1 MLLYISADTDALQTP
16 HSRVTGIY
24 ASSSAS
30 EKCLTAMISLYI
42 HKQPINQKKLLD
54 TKDTILTNKS
64 GVIQWY
70 FTLCTHGETCGVFI
84 SPTTTLLPE

>member
-1 MLLYISADTDALQTP
+1 MVLYISADTDALQTP
-16 HSRVTGIY
+16 HSSVTGIS

-70 FTLCTHGETCGVFI
+70 FTLCTHGETCRVFI